1 MSFNHTLNTL
11 DEQRDKVKYGS
22 PKLKIIAPCTLE
34 NGILKLGPDAQAY
47 YEEQFHKISSSM
59 CFFIPASGSG
69 SRMFDFLHAE
79 RISDSPGWD
88 QMAKCFVNQLKYFA
102 FYKNLS
108 TAQREKIA
116 SFQSDKELIDFITR
130 EDDNGINLGGL
141 PKGLIPFHSYTEG
154 QRSAFYEHLR
164 QGIDL
169 SAKPVNF
176 HFTIQNNHKGLF
188 EASLLNFKPNHQ
200 KKLEVGFSFQD
211 SQTDAFVF
219 DANQKPIKSHTNDY
233 LRRPSG
239 HGALLKNLNELKEQY
254 VLIKNID
261 NVQHGHQAQAGIR
274 VWRILC
280 GILHHVKSELKAIK
294 NDPNPKRLKEI
305 SEEFSLFSSEEIEAA
320 KDNELFKRM
329 INKPIRVCG
338 MVLNEG
344 KAGGGPFYVDLNGN
358 KSKQIVEGVQ
368 VKGKG
373 QKKIFDS
380 STHFN
385 PVMMA
390 LDTFDFEGQKFDLSK
405 FSNDDQYFVVHK
417 NYEGQPITFI
427 ERPGLWNGSMFSWNT
442 IFIEI
447 PAETFT
453 PVKTILDLLKPEHQ
467 QNS

>member
-11 DEQRDKVKYGS
+11 NEQRDKVKYGS
-22 PKLKIIAPCTLE
+22 PKLKIIAPCTVG
-34 NGILKLGPDAQAY
+34 NGILKLAPNARAF
-47 YEEQFHKISSSM
+47 YEEQFHEISSSL

-69 SRMFDFLHAE
+69 SRMFDFLQVQ
-79 RISDSPGWD
+79 RKSDNPELA
-88 QMAKCFVNQLKYFA
+88 QKTKCFIDQLKYFA

-108 TAQREKIA
+108 TAQKEKIA
-116 SFQSDKELIDFITR
+116 SFHSEGELINFIIND
-130 EDDNGINLGGL
+130 EDNGINLGGL
-141 PKGLIPFHSYTEG
+141 PKGLVPFHSYKEG
-154 QRSAFYEHLR
+154 QNSAFYEHLR

-169 SAKPVNF
+169 SERPVNF
-176 HFTIQNNHKGLF
+176 HFTIQNNHKELF
-188 EASLLNFKPNHQ
+188 ESSLSNFKSRHH
-200 KKLEVGFSFQD
+200 KEFEVGFSFQD

-219 DANQKPIKSHTNDY
+219 DAHQKPIVSSKNVH

-239 HGALLKNLNELKEQY
+239 HGALLENLNELKEQY
-254 VLIKNID
+254 ILIKNID
-261 NVQHGHQAQAGIR
+261 NVQHSDQAQAGIH
-274 VWRILC
+274 VWRMLC
-280 GILHHVKSELKAIK
+280 GILHHIKSELKAL
-294 NDPNPKRLKEI
+294 NDNPNHKRLKEI
-305 SEEFSLFSSEEIEAA
+305 SEEFSLFSSEDIEAA
-320 KDNELFKRM
+320 KDKEFFKKM

-344 KAGGGPFYVDLNGN
+344 KVGGGPFYVDLNGN

-368 VKGKG
+368 VKGEE
-373 QKKIFDS
+373 QKRVFDS

-390 LDTFDFEGQKFDLSK
+390 MDTFDFEGRKFDLTK

-427 ERPGLWNGSMFSWNT
+427 ERPGLWNGSMFLWNT